1 MDFEAWTKFLGTT
14 QDDAG
19 LKAALAAA
27 GVKRIPK
34 LGDDETFVQIEL
46 KGMGLE
52 LILTD
57 EASLKELEDQDLGE
71 GPLILSGVLAKLGKT
86 HGRDL
91 YAGVLP
97 SGIHAAMSQA
107 DMRKLLG
114 NPSESDVDVDIWKK
128 DGVEVSVDYTKGGSS
143 LSALSL
149 MLPNAL

>member
-34 LGDDETFVQIEL
+34 LEPDETFVQIEL
-46 KGMGLE
+46 KGAGLE

-86 HGRDL
+86 QGRDL
-91 YAGVLP
+91 YTGVLP
-97 SGIHAAMSQA
+97 SGIHVAMSQA

-128 DGVEVSVDYTKGGSS
+128 DGVEVSVDYTKGGTS

>member
-1 MDFEAWTKFLGTT
+1 MDFEAWTKFLGKT
-14 QDDAG
+14 QDDPD

-27 GVKRIPK
+27 GVKKVPK
-34 LGDDETFVQIEL
+34 LDPDETFVQIEL
-46 KGMGLE
+46 KGAGLE
-52 LILTD
+52 LVLTD
-57 EASLKELEDQDLGE
+57 EAILKELEDQDLGE
-71 GPLILSGVLAKLGKT
+71 GPLIVSGVLAKLGKS

-91 YAGVLP
+91 YTGALP
-97 SGIHAAMSQA
+97 SGITPAMSQA

-128 DGVEVSVDYTKGGSS
+128 DGVEVSVDYAKGGGS